1 MRQLTS
7 NEIKARALELGFDKA
22 GIARAEPLSSES
34 ADLYEWLNRSF
45 HGKMGYMARE
55 PEKRLDPRAL
65 LPSAKSVVSVA
76 LNYFRQG
83 KHSDIDGVGKIS
95 RYAWGDDY
103 HDVLREKLKSLLEW
117 IQERDPLVE
126 GKICIDSSPAMD
138 KAWAVRAG
146 LGWIGKHTNLI
157 TKELG
162 SWVFL
167 GELLLSIELEYD
179 NFIEPDH
186 CGTCTACLEAC
197 PTNALIEPYQID
209 ATKCISYG
217 TIELR
222 DQELPESIAPHLES
236 WVFGC
241 DICQDVCPW
250 TRFSRETREQRF
262 APRGDLLAP
271 SLVELEQ
278 ITDEEFSRRFRG
290 SPIKRAK
297 ASGLR
302 RNARSASGKYK
313 MKKDNDGSTSD

>member
-7 NEIKARALELGFDKA
+7 SEIKARALELGFDKA
-22 GIARAEPLSSES
+22 GIVRAELLSSES
-34 ADLYEWLNRSF
+34 ADLYEWLSRGF

-65 LPSAKSVVSVA
+65 LPSAKSVLSVA
-76 LNYFRQG
+76 LNYFRPG
-83 KHSDIDGVGKIS
+83 DHSGIDGVGKIS

-103 HDVLREKLKSLLEW
+103 HDVLRDKLKSLLEW
-117 IQERDPLVE
+117 IQERDPSIE

-162 SWVFL
+162 SWIFL

-179 NFIEPDH
+179 NYIEPDH

-209 ATKCISYG
+209 ATRCISYG

-222 DQELPESIAPHLES
+222 DEELPENIAPHLES

-262 APRGDLLAP
+262 APRADLLAP

-302 RNARSASGKYK
+302 RNARSASEKYK
-313 MKKDNDGSTSD
+313 VKKDTDGTTSD

>member
-7 NEIKARALELGFDKA
+7 SEIKARALEVGFDKV
-22 GIARAEPLSSES
+22 GIVSAELLQSES
-34 ADLYEWLNRSF
+34 ADLYEWLNRGF
-45 HGKMGYMARE
+45 HGKMSYMARE

-65 LPSAKSVVSVA
+65 LPSARSVVSVA
-76 LNYFRQG
+76 LNYFRPG
-83 KHSDIDGVGKIS
+83 RHSSDERIGKIS

-117 IQERDPLVE
+117 IRERDPSVE
-126 GKICIDSSPAMD
+126 GKICVDSSPAMD

-146 LGWIGKHTNLI
+146 IGWIGKHTNLI

-179 NFIEPDH
+179 NYIEPDH

-197 PTNALIEPYQID
+197 PTDALIEPYEID
-209 ATKCISYG
+209 ATRCISYA

-222 DQELPESIAPHLES
+222 DEELPENIVPHLES

-250 TRFSRETREQRF
+250 TRFSRESREQRF
-262 APRGDLLAP
+262 ASRADLLAP
-271 SLVELEQ
+271 SLVELAE
-278 ITDEEFSRRFRG
+278 IKDEEFSRRFRG
-290 SPIKRAK
+290 SAIKRAK

-302 RNARSASGKYK
+302 RNAKSALGNYTL
-313 MKKDNDGSTSD
+313 KKDNDGSTSG